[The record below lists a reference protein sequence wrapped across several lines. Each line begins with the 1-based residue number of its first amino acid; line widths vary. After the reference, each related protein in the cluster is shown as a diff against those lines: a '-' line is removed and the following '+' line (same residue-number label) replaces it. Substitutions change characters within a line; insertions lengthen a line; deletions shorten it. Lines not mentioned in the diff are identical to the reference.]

1 MDHGDLGGEE
11 PNMNLI
17 VGVGAVSKHEYV
29 GVGNLTFDLSAPFPP
44 PAHHIYAIR
53 VLSKQ
58 AGEGF
63 RIVVVPSLLQACFH
77 VPYCSSFVLALVR
90 AECSHDCPPL
100 CFLLPALSCGLLS
113 MHWKSPRAGVRR
125 GYLEVSFVRVRPG
138 LNRLGSATRESWP

>member
-1 MDHGDLGGEE
+1 M
-11 PNMNLI
+11 
-17 VGVGAVSKHEYV
+17 GAS
-29 GVGNLTFDLSAPFPP
+29 NLTFDLSAPFPP
-44 PAHHIYAIR
+44 PAHHIYAIHASS
-53 VLSKQ
+53 VNS

-113 MHWKSPRAGVRR
+113 MHWKSSRVLEYGGVT
-125 GYLEVSFVRVRPG
+125 LEVSFLRVRPWI
-138 LNRLGSATRESWP
+138 E